1 MVMRLVA
8 GHKHSAQE
16 IAEMAGVSRVTVFR
30 NVERFMEGGMEG
42 LLARNYRGG
51 KRATLSSRLQQQLVE
66 KLEAGEFI
74 RAKEA
79 QAWVKKETGRKLAL
93 NTMYYWLG
101 KSRESL
107 ESAAQDLTKRK
118 TR

>member
-79 QAWVKKETGRKLAL
+79 QAWVKKETGRKPAL
-93 NTMYYWLG
+93 NRECKSVSVNWDSESRLKEPHLG
-101 KSRESL
+101 
-107 ESAAQDLTKRK
+107 
-118 TR
+118 